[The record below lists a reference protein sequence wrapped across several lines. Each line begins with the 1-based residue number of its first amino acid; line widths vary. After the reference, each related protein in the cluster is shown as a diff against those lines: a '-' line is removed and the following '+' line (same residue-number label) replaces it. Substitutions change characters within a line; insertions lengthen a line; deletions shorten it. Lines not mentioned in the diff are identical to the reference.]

1 MSQLEPDI
9 DDEMLVT
16 FLDGELPPEEANKL
30 RLRIMADNDLKQR
43 VDSLRA
49 SWELLDELPVPIP
62 NLQLA
67 QTTIE
72 LIAQGMAKS
81 PRERT
86 SDLFKKYR
94 WLALGVASL
103 LAIGAGWSISRW
115 QANQITQS
123 VVAELVVLTNFRN
136 LDNIDSQAWLE
147 KLATI
152 ENLEKAGLPL
162 YVASDFPALPASR
175 KQFKAWVDGLN
186 TNQKLSLQA
195 AYRSFVS
202 ADPVEQQTLRSIAGE
217 ITKSQSSK
225 SDSLIKAYAGLLQS
239 ISQTEAFQIKAEE
252 DLNKRA
258 EQIQNVVRR
267 ELAIGYANHLSDD
280 ERSRIIDWCDDLK
293 LSNSY
298 FLNSDDPDA
307 EIVRLLDV
315 EAVNSNIQS
324 DDIEDLINCVQTE
337 GRELLQSL
345 DLSLQTKVLKLWVY
359 NSLPSAL
366 PKPQYTSEELLERF
380 QKLPLQAQNELIYAP
395 GNEVIKT
402 LSQDASATDSS
413 ATD

>member
-9 DDEMLVT
+9 DDDMLVA

-30 RLRIMADNDLKQR
+30 KLRITTDNDLKQR
-43 VDSLRA
+43 VDALRA
-49 SWELLDELPVPIP
+49 SWELLDELPMPIP

-81 PRERT
+81 PRERAT
-86 SDLFKKYR
+86 DLFKQYR

-115 QANQITQS
+115 QANQFTQS
-123 VVAELVVLTNFRN
+123 VVADLSVLTNFRN

-175 KQFKAWVDGLN
+175 KEFKAWVDGLN
-186 TNQKLSLQA
+186 TNQKMSLQA

-217 ITKSQSSK
+217 ITKSQSSN

-324 DDIEDLINCVQTE
+324 ADIEDLINCVQTE

-359 NSLPSAL
+359 NSLPSAQ
-366 PKPQYTSEELLERF
+366 PKPQYTADELLERF

-402 LSQDASATDSS
+402 LSQDASSTDSS